1 MEYVYVTSVIA
12 PTLTMSTGQF
22 DLISS
27 APKAESREAIHL
39 SLLLIVDWLAV
50 WAAAC
55 SSAHCATFCD
65 SLRLELP
72 ALELAKKL
80 QHKNNP

>member
-1 MEYVYVTSVIA
+1 M
-12 PTLTMSTGQF
+12 GQF

-27 APKAESREAIHL
+27 APKAESSDAIHL
-39 SLLLIVDWLAV
+39 SLFLIVDWFAV
-50 WAAAC
+50 WAEAC
-55 SSAHCATFCD
+55 SRAHCAIFWD
-65 SLRLELP
+65 SLRFELT